1 MTEKNTNVDARP
13 VGASSDM
20 SSDSLE
26 SVELLADDFM
36 RRQRSGEKPTI
47 DEYCVKHPELA
58 DEIREVF
65 PALVVIEQVA
75 PVSADLDASNRSF
88 TSPDAKPIES
98 IGDYRVLR
106 EIGRGGMGVVY
117 EAEQESLGRR
127 VALKVLPRHVAKD
140 EKSLLRFQREARAA
154 ARMHHTNIVPV
165 FEVGHDNDY
174 SFYAMQLIKGQGLD
188 HVIDDLR
195 DLRSQHIESGDERHD
210 GDADRRERR
219 ADRGIAHSLITG
231 HFAPEDFEDSAS
243 SVVDEATSLVN
254 QQLPQQPFADSSPRP
269 LPASDD
275 PALIETVAQASGS
288 TVSASLPG
296 EGDVSTAENN
306 RRAYFRSVAEIGL
319 QAAHALA
326 YAHARGITHRDIKPS
341 NLILDTAGVVWI
353 TDFGLA
359 RTGDSSMT
367 QTGDILGTIRY
378 MSPERFK
385 GQCDNR
391 ADVYSLGLTLYEM
404 LVLKP
409 AFESPDRLKL
419 IDIVTKTEVTA
430 PRSIDSRI
438 PRDLET
444 IILKACDKDP
454 KRRYQSADE
463 MADDIQR
470 FVSDEPILARR
481 ASPVER
487 VARWS
492 RRNPWLATA
501 MSVSAVALVAIAGI
515 SIAAAQTQATLND
528 QLTDANKELNNKTA
542 EQRKTVQALADSNQS
557 KETLIR
563 DLKRSQM
570 RLAEKQAEF
579 VAEKGDLA
587 QSMLWLA
594 RGYELAGSDDPK
606 AASRQLSKLTRAAT
620 DMPKLVRQSPIENTK
635 SEFALIKHVF
645 RVRNPGGSD
654 QPEIMEGAMQSQVV
668 YRAFAGWRSGSV
680 RSGNILALKTS
691 RVVAGGE
698 RQDVVRCYDLTRGQW
713 TGKRLACDGVLQ
725 TYDFSASRRWLAT
738 VSYKATANQPVE
750 KDGDTDTIHA
760 TVERLTQVRHIDSGE
775 VVWQDRASINSAD
788 NEKFVVRTMTEMKT
802 RVGFSADG
810 DTLIRISTQQ
820 KGDPDQFQI
829 ERISVESGDVSAFDF
844 NAEMRAVASELHVVS
859 LEVGRF
865 GKQLLIT
872 GAEQRQTLKKKL
884 DSSQFV
890 GFDLESGKRT
900 GEVVRFNH
908 GEPLQLSASRVAVI
922 VADSHR
928 RRIQIHDV
936 QTGEQVGSS
945 YDLDVP
951 TDADVHLKD
960 TSPDGRWLVV
970 ASHRPVLL
978 DRDAIIAL
986 SDERAAGPD
995 SWVQIIDL
1003 TTRLPVTPKLPTIG
1017 RAVDS
1022 VLTTDNNLV
1031 VRDAADLRVWKLR
1044 GSTIDRTLMIGSA
1057 ENSNPV
1063 VLALPFIQALPD
1075 GQLLVASRYAL
1086 TDVTRWQS
1094 NTGRALERVTL
1105 PPSGDRVLAIDRTGK
1120 FMLTGV
1126 GTSVRVAGASIR
1138 APSSPHF
1145 QDEFEIRSWSLD
1157 KPETAQLEMSLPAEH
1172 VPVALSANGRDVA
1185 IVVQPKLVAGNSQQ
1199 PQCAI
1204 RVVNLKTQKFRDV
1217 PMPRKVFAP
1226 SFVDFDATGQRL
1238 FVISGPKAMLDK
1250 FDVSGATIQHVES
1263 IAITGFA
1270 PIPRLFPS
1278 VTFTN
1283 GSWALDGDGRLVA
1296 GYREDGTLMVQDLAT
1311 GSVQHSISLPA
1322 EMSSMFAGPLP
1333 LSFDPKGRTLYFGRR
1348 GGYIFQTTLPQQWS
1362 GSPKQVYERLRTFAG
1377 LEFGAEDSVRVA
1389 NLSEDD
1395 DWSGDGVDEAR
1406 LEERELDTLELIV
1419 NSEWEASEKEL
1430 RLWLARKPEDWIPSA
1445 LLMKVLVETGQPE
1458 EAESEF
1464 AKFVRKVDRRTAAEW
1479 LEHLARWRTRLAVSG
1494 SDQSPD
1500 ADELRKAIW
1509 FQSRQL
1515 QFTDGGQRVPILY
1528 RLAQTKEL
1536 LFDLDGAAAAINE
1549 AVQLDPDGVALHR
1562 FRVRVLERYGRW
1574 KDAIESHRAV
1584 LRLAP
1589 DNNMAHFQLMVALL
1603 HLDDKA
1609 AFRDAWQAYRELR
1622 PGDLREEHGK
1632 KFDVITPRDLL
1643 AKPRLVLGGAKDES
1657 FELALEFADANYES
1671 ATAMKSQLAGWY
1683 VLCKGL
1689 AEYRRGEPENLKEAI
1704 RLLDVEF
1711 PEVAGPRPNRFWPA
1725 EAHTRFV
1732 IAMCHHKL
1740 GETSKAQAAYLD
1752 GLDWHQRAGDVL
1764 RSSRRAGAN
1773 DWQLAEVA
1781 RRDAEQLLAV
1791 DLDQIDPPMT
1801 DTSEWQVV
1809 LEETFDKDITA
1820 DWQQLDGQWTVAG
1833 GAASG
1838 TLESIKESTPGFAR
1852 LEREVSGAPATC
1864 QIEYETWVSDPMV
1877 TACFLRQPPRKNP
1890 LGFLGQLANP
1900 AEQSRNIGLRVALAS
1915 GSDPVLT
1922 KQGKPDTGINLLTHA
1937 AFGYWINKSVPE
1949 FTVEPGKHYKVRI
1962 IRQPQRITVFVDGKQ
1977 VLSERV
1983 RNIETPNIRFFAR
1996 GEAGTKMF
2004 VDNLRV
2010 KVPPAISKTD

>member
-1 MTEKNTNVDARP
+1 MTEKNNTNLDSRP
-13 VGASSDM
+13 AAASTDM

-26 SVELLADDFM
+26 PVELLADDFM
-36 RRQRSGEKPTI
+36 NRQRSGEKPTI
-47 DEYCVKHPELA
+47 DEYCEKHPELA

-75 PVSADLDASNRSF
+75 PATADLDASNRSF

-127 VALKVLPRHVAKD
+127 VALKVLPRHIAKD

-195 DLRSQHIESGDERHD
+195 DLRSQHVAAEKKEGGHSDKR
-210 GDADRRERR
+210 DRNV
-219 ADRGIAHSLITG
+219 DRSIAHSLMTG
-231 HFAPEDFEDSAS
+231 HFDGENLDASDSQGNGS
-243 SVVDEATSLVN
+243 K
-254 QQLPQQPFADSSPRP
+254 LPFD
-269 LPASDD
+269 DD
-275 PALIETVAQASGS
+275 PALIETIVQAGGS

-306 RRAYFRSVAEIGL
+306 RRAYFHSVAEIGL

-341 NLILDTAGVVWI
+341 NLILDTAGVVWM

-444 IILKACDKDP
+444 IVLKACGKDP

-470 FVSDEPILARR
+470 FVNDEPILARR

-501 MSVSAVALVAIAGI
+501 MSVSAVALMAIAGI

-528 QLTDANKELNNKTA
+528 QLTDANKELNDKTEDLVESNK
-542 EQRKTVQALADSNQS
+542 S
-557 KETLIR
+557 KATLIR

-594 RGYELAGSDDPK
+594 RGYELAGGADPQ
-606 AASRQLSKLTRAAT
+606 AASRLLWKLTRGAT

-635 SEFALIKHVF
+635 SEFALLKHVY
-645 RVRNPGGSD
+645 RVRNPGSLD
-654 QPEIMEGAMQSQVV
+654 QPTILEGAMQSQVV
-668 YRAFAGWRSGSV
+668 YRAFAGYRSGSV

-691 RVVAGGE
+691 RDVADEE
-698 RQDVVRCYDLTRGQW
+698 RQDEVRCYDLTRGQW
-713 TGKRLACDGVLQ
+713 TGKPLTCDGVLQ
-725 TYDFSASRRWLAT
+725 AYDFNATQRWLAT

-750 KDGDTDTIHA
+750 KDGDTSTIHA

-775 VVWQDRASINSAD
+775 VLWQDSAIVNSAD
-788 NEKFVVRTMTEMKT
+788 EDNFTLRMMKEMRT
-802 RVGFSADG
+802 RVGFSPDG
-810 DTLIRISTQQ
+810 STLVRLSIGQTD
-820 KGDPDQFQI
+820 KPAQI
-829 ERISVESGDVSAFDF
+829 ERISVLTGDVSTCDWNTEA
-844 NAEMRAVASELHVVS
+844 MVAASGRSYVCSEL
-859 LEVGRF
+859 GRF
-865 GKQLLIT
+865 GKQLFSIST
-872 GAEQRQTLKKKL
+872 VRKPTLTKTL
-884 DSSQFV
+884 HSSQLM
-890 GFDLESGKRT
+890 GFDLESGKQI
-900 GEVVRFNH
+900 GEVVYFDD
-908 GEPLQLSASRVAVI
+908 GASLQLSASQIAVI
-922 VADSHR
+922 RVDSQR
-928 RRIQIHDV
+928 RRIQVHDV
-936 QTGEQVGSS
+936 QTGKQVGNS

-951 TDADVHLKD
+951 PDAEVYLKD
-960 TSPDGRWLVV
+960 ASSDGRWLVV
-970 ASHRPVLL
+970 ASHRPVLFNRKAINDL
-978 DRDAIIAL
+978 KSDR
-986 SDERAAGPD
+986 RAHSS
-995 SWVQIIDL
+995 SWVQVIDL

-1017 RAVDS
+1017 RAVDA
-1022 VLTTDNNLV
+1022 VLTTDNHLV
-1031 VRDAADLRVWKLR
+1031 VRDAADLKTWKLK
-1044 GSTIDRTLMIGSA
+1044 GSAIDRPLVIGSVEGSA
-1057 ENSNPV
+1057 PII
-1063 VLALPFIQALPD
+1063 LALPFIQALPD
-1075 GQLLVASRYAL
+1075 DELLVASRYAL

-1094 NTGRALERVTL
+1094 NTGRVLERVML
-1105 PPSGDRVLAIDRTGK
+1105 PPSGDRVLSIDRTGK

-1126 GTSVRVAGASIR
+1126 GKSARSAAGSSSV
-1138 APSSPHF
+1138 SSYPYY

-1157 KPETAQLEMSLPAEH
+1157 KPEAAQLEMSLPAEH

-1185 IVVQPKLVAGNSQQ
+1185 IVVQPKLVTGSSQQ
-1199 PQCAI
+1199 PQSAI

-1238 FVISGPKAMLDK
+1238 FVISGPQATLDK
-1250 FDVSGATIQHVES
+1250 FDVSDATIQHVES
-1263 IAITGFA
+1263 IPITGFA

-1278 VTFTN
+1278 ITFEN
-1283 GSWALDGDGRLVA
+1283 GSWALTGDGRLVA
-1296 GYREDGTLMVQDLAT
+1296 GYREDGTLLVQELST

-1322 EMSSMFAGPLP
+1322 EMSAMLSGRLP
-1333 LSFDPKGRTLYFGRR
+1333 LAFDPKGRTLYFGRR
-1348 GGYIFQTTLPQQWS
+1348 GGHIFRTTLPQQWS
-1362 GSPKQVYERLRTFAG
+1362 GPPEQVYERLRNFAG
-1377 LEFGAEDSVRVA
+1377 LEFGEEDSIRVA
-1389 NLSEDD
+1389 NLSEHG
-1395 DWSGDGVDEAR
+1395 DWSADVFDKAR
-1406 LEERELDTLELIV
+1406 LEERELDALELIV

-1430 RLWLARKPEDWIPSA
+1430 RLWSARKPEDWIPSA
-1445 LLMKVLVETGQPE
+1445 LLMKVLVETGRTE
-1458 EAESEF
+1458 EAEGAFE
-1464 AKFVRKVDRRTAAEW
+1464 KFVGKVDRRTATEW
-1479 LEHLARWRTRLAVSG
+1479 LEHLTRWRRRLAVSG
-1494 SDQSPD
+1494 SDQSPN
-1500 ADELRKAIW
+1500 ADELRKAVW

-1515 QFTDGGQRVPILY
+1515 QLTDGEQRVPLLY

-1536 LFDLDGAAAAINE
+1536 LFDLDGAAAAIDE

-1562 FRVRVLERYGRW
+1562 FRVRLLERLGRW
-1574 KDAIESHRAV
+1574 KDAVESHRAIV
-1584 LRLAP
+1584 RLVP
-1589 DNNMAHFQLMVALL
+1589 DDNMAHFQLMIALL
-1603 HLDDKA
+1603 HLDDRS
-1609 AFRDAWQAYRELR
+1609 AFRDAWQAYRNQR
-1622 PGDLREEHGK
+1622 PGELGEESGRE
-1632 KFDVITPRDLL
+1632 FAAITPRDLL
-1643 AKPRLVLGGAKDES
+1643 AKPRLVLGGAEDES
-1657 FELALEFADANYES
+1657 LALALEFADANYES
-1671 ATAMKSQLAGWY
+1671 TAAMKSQLAGWF

-1689 AEYRRGEPENLKEAI
+1689 AEYRREEPENLKVAI
-1704 RLLDVEF
+1704 RILDAEF

-1740 GETSKAQAAYLD
+1740 GEASKAQSAYLD

-1764 RSSRRAGAN
+1764 RSSRNAGAN

-1781 RRDAEQLLAV
+1781 RREAEQLLAV
-1791 DLDQIDPPMT
+1791 DLDQIDPPMK
-1801 DTSEWQVV
+1801 DTSQWQVV

-1820 DWQQLDGQWTVAG
+1820 DWQQLDAQWTVSG

-1852 LEREVSGAPATC
+1852 LEREVPGAPATC

-1900 AEQSRNIGLRVALAS
+1900 AEQSSNIGLRVALAS

-1983 RNIETPNIRFFAR
+1983 RSIETPNLRFFAR

>member
-1 MTEKNTNVDARP
+1 MTEKNRNIDARP
-13 VGASSDM
+13 VGASADM

-26 SVELLADDFM
+26 PVELLADDFM
-36 RRQRSGEKPTI
+36 RRHRSGEKPTI
-47 DEYCVKHPELA
+47 DEYCAKHPKLA

-75 PVSADLDASNRSF
+75 PATADLDASNRSF

-127 VALKVLPRHVAKD
+127 VALKVLPHNIAKD

-195 DLRSQHIESGDERHD
+195 DLRSQHIAADKKKGGHSDDRD
-210 GDADRRERR
+210 RNADRS
-219 ADRGIAHSLITG
+219 IAHSLMTG
-231 HFAPEDFEDSAS
+231 HFDAKSLDTSDSQGNES
-243 SVVDEATSLVN
+243 KPLLDDDLSLT
-254 QQLPQQPFADSSPRP
+254 
-269 LPASDD
+269 
-275 PALIETVAQASGS
+275 ETIVQAGGS

-419 IDIVTKTEVTA
+419 IDIVTKTEVTP
-430 PRSIDSRI
+430 PRTIDSRI

-470 FVSDEPILARR
+470 FVNDEPILARR
-481 ASPVER
+481 ASGVER
-487 VARWS
+487 IARWS

-501 MSVSAVALVAIAGI
+501 MSVSTVALIAIAGI

-528 QLTDANKELNNKTA
+528 QLTDANKELNQKTE
-542 EQRKTVQALADSNQS
+542 EQRVTNQALVESNES

-606 AASRQLSKLTRAAT
+606 AASRLLSKLTRAAT
-620 DMPKLVRQSPIENTK
+620 DMPKLVRQSPVENAK
-635 SEFALIKHVF
+635 SEFALIKHVY
-645 RVRNPGGSD
+645 RVRNPGASD
-654 QPEIMEGAMQSQVV
+654 QPEILEGAMQSQVV

-680 RSGNILALKTS
+680 RSGNILALRTS
-691 RVVAGGE
+691 QIVEGGE
-698 RQDVVRCYDLTRGQW
+698 RKDAVRCYDLIRGQW
-713 TGKRLACDGVLQ
+713 TGQPLACDGVLQ
-725 TYDFSASRRWLAT
+725 TYDFNQSRRWLAT
-738 VSYKATANQPVE
+738 VSYKATANQPAE
-750 KDGDTDTIHA
+750 KDDDTGTIHA

-775 VVWQDRASINSAD
+775 VVWQDRARINSAD
-788 NEKFVVRTMTEMKT
+788 DEKFIVRTMTEMKT
-802 RVGFSADG
+802 RVGFSADE

-820 KGDPDQFQI
+820 KGNPDEFQI
-829 ERISVESGDVSAFDF
+829 ERISTGSGEVSASNF
-844 NAEMRAVASELHVVS
+844 NAEMRAVASGLHVVS

-865 GKQLLIT
+865 GKQLRIT

-890 GFDLESGKRT
+890 GFDLESGKQI
-900 GEVVRFNH
+900 GEVVRFND
-908 GEPLQLSASRVAVI
+908 GEPLQLSASQVAVI

-928 RRIQIHDV
+928 RRIQIRDV

-951 TDADVHLKD
+951 TDAEVHLKD
-960 TSPDGRWLVV
+960 ASPDGRWLVV
-970 ASHRPVLL
+970 ASHRAVLL
-978 DRDAIIAL
+978 NRDAIIAL
-986 SDERAAGPD
+986 SDERPAGAD
-995 SWVQIIDL
+995 SWVQVIDL
-1003 TTRLPVTPKLPTIG
+1003 TTRLPVTPKLPTVG
-1017 RAVDS
+1017 RTVDA
-1022 VLTTDNNLV
+1022 VLTTDKHLV
-1031 VRDAADLRVWKLR
+1031 VRDAADIKTWKLQD
-1044 GSTIDRTLMIGSA
+1044 SAIDRTLVIGSA
-1057 ENSNPV
+1057 ENSTPV
-1063 VLALPFIQALPD
+1063 ILALPFIQALAN
-1075 GQLLVASRYAL
+1075 GELLVAGRY
-1086 TDVTRWQS
+1086 TGTNVTRWQP
-1094 NTGRALERVTL
+1094 NAGRALERVTL
-1105 PPSGDRVLAIDRTGK
+1105 STSGDRVLAIDRAGK

-1126 GTSVRVAGASIR
+1126 GTSARVAGAAIR
-1138 APSSPHF
+1138 APRSPYYE
-1145 QDEFEIRSWSLD
+1145 DEFEIRSWSLD
-1157 KPETAQLEMSLPAEH
+1157 KPEAAQLEMSLPTEH

-1185 IVVQPKLVAGNSQQ
+1185 VVVQPKLVPRNSQQ
-1199 PQCAI
+1199 LQSAI

-1238 FVISGPKAMLDK
+1238 FVISGPKATLDK

-1278 VTFTN
+1278 IAFGN
-1283 GSWALDGDGRLVA
+1283 GSWALNGDGRLVA

-1322 EMSSMFAGPLP
+1322 EMSSMLSGQLP
-1333 LSFDPKGRTLYFGRR
+1333 LSFDPKGNSLYFGRR

-1362 GSPKQVYERLRTFAG
+1362 GAPRQVYERLRTFAG

-1389 NLSEDD
+1389 NLSEDR
-1395 DWSGDGVDEAR
+1395 DWSVDVFDEAR
-1406 LEERELDTLELIV
+1406 LEERELDALELIV

-1430 RLWLARKPEDWIPSA
+1430 RLWSARQPDDWIPSA
-1445 LLMKVLVETGQPE
+1445 LLMKVLVETGKPE
-1458 EAESEF
+1458 EAEGAF
-1464 AKFVRKVDRRTAAEW
+1464 AKFVSKVDRRTAAEW
-1479 LEHLARWRTRLAVSG
+1479 LEHLTRWRKRLVVSG
-1494 SDQSPD
+1494 PNQLPD
-1500 ADELRKAIW
+1500 LGELRKAIW

-1515 QFTDGGQRVPILY
+1515 EFTDGEQRVPILY
-1528 RLAQTKEL
+1528 RLAQAKEL
-1536 LFDLDGAAAAINE
+1536 GFDLDGAGAAINE
-1549 AVQLDPDGVALHR
+1549 AVQLDPDGMGLHR
-1562 FRVRVLERYGRW
+1562 FRVRLMERLGRW
-1574 KDAIESHRAV
+1574 KDAVESHRAIV
-1584 LRLAP
+1584 RLAP

-1603 HLDDKA
+1603 HLDDRS
-1609 AFRDAWQAYRELR
+1609 AFRDAWQAYREQR
-1622 PGDLREEHGK
+1622 PGDLREEPGK
-1632 KFDVITPRDLL
+1632 QFTVITPRDLL
-1643 AKPRLVLGGAKDES
+1643 AKPRLVLGGAEDES
-1657 FELALEFADANYES
+1657 LALALEFADANYES
-1671 ATAMKSQLAGWY
+1671 TTAMKSQLAGWF

-1689 AEYRRGEPENLKEAI
+1689 AEYRRGEPENLGEAI
-1704 RLLDVEF
+1704 RILDVEF
-1711 PEVAGPRPNRFWPA
+1711 PRVAGPTPNRFWPA
-1725 EAHTRFV
+1725 EAHARFV
-1732 IAMCHHKL
+1732 IAMCRHRL
-1740 GETSKAQAAYLD
+1740 GDAGQARSAYLD
-1752 GLDWHQRAGDVL
+1752 GLDWHQRAGDIL
-1764 RSSRRAGAN
+1764 RGSRNASAN
-1773 DWQLAEVA
+1773 DWQLADVA
-1781 RRDAEQLLAV
+1781 RREAEQLLAV

-1809 LEETFDKDITA
+1809 LEETFDEGITA
-1820 DWQQLDGQWTVAG
+1820 DWQQLAGQWAVVN

-1838 TLESIKESTPGFAR
+1838 TLKRIEESIPGFAR
-1852 LEREVSGAPATC
+1852 LEREVPGAPATC

-1890 LGFLGQLANP
+1890 LGFLGQLAKP
-1900 AEQSRNIGLRVALAS
+1900 ADQRREIGLRVALVS

-1922 KQGKPDTGINLLTHA
+1922 KQGRPDTGINLLTHA

-1949 FTVEPGKHYKVRI
+1949 FNVERGKHYKVRI
-1962 IRQPQRITVFVDGKQ
+1962 IRQPQRVTVFIGDEKEMKE

-1983 RNIETPNIRFFAR
+1983 RNIETRSIRFFAR
-1996 GEAGTKMF
+1996 GEEGTKMF
-2004 VDNLRV
+2004 IDNVKISIPAASPVDEQ
-2010 KVPPAISKTD
+2010 